1 MTVKLR
7 LLSVTDGYWRS
18 LTEIVDAVVK
28 AELACIIRSSLG
40 ERRVA
45 SRTRMRVYAAEQRLA
60 YAFGNV
66 RIKEEDSRS
75 V

>member
-7 LLSVTDGYWRS
+7 LLSVTEGYWRS
-18 LTEIVDAVVK
+18 LAEIIDAVVK

-45 SRTRMRVYAAEQRLA
+45 SRTRIRVYAAEQRVANAHLETL
-60 YAFGNV
+60 V
-66 RIKEEDSRS
+66 
-75 V
+75 